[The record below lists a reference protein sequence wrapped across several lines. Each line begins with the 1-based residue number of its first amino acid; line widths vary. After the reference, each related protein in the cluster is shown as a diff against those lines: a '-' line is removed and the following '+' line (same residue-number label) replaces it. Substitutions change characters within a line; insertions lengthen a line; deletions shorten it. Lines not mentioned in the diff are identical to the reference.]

1 MIEQFGYKQEFKR
14 ALSLRD
20 LVLFG
25 MTFMSPTA
33 TMTLFGIMSTNSQ
46 NHAVLSYI
54 FGFIAMM
61 FTALSYGK
69 MVEEFPVAGSTYSY
83 TQRAVD
89 SKLGFIAGWVM
100 LLDYMLIPLLLYIV
114 SANYAHALLPMI
126 PYWAWILI
134 FVIPV
139 TIVNY
144 RGVEVAAKVNL
155 IITVVLFA
163 SVLAFII
170 AAVGYAEG
178 NSIPVFQLSAIYN
191 SDTFSVTG
199 VVAGAAMAVLSYLGF
214 DGITTLSEEANV
226 SSAKIKKAIIAACGF
241 QTIIFVAIAYFA
253 TMYAPDYTAFKDI
266 DTIFYDITYQVGGTA
281 LQLFVTFVIV
291 ISGPATALAGQ
302 SSASRLLFGMGRD
315 NLISKKLFAHVHP
328 KYKTPSYSIIIMGL
342 LGAVGGMT
350 VSMEIVTDIV
360 TFGGLIGFICV
371 NFAVFYYFALKKGEL
386 KLLSNIIFPSLGV
399 LSCGY
404 ILFNLSDIGKIVGFS
419 WMGLGIVYLAVR
431 SLQSSQFRQLL
442 INKNELVQPETVLEK
457 TGI

>member
-46 NHAVLSYI
+46 NHAVLSYV

-61 FTALSYGK
+61 FTAMSYGK

-83 TQRAVD
+83 TQRAID
-89 SKLGFIAGWVM
+89 SKLGFVAGWVM

-114 SANYAHALLPMI
+114 SANYAHALMPMI

-155 IITVVLFA
+155 VITVILFA
-163 SVLAFII
+163 SVLAFVI
-170 AAVGYAEG
+170 AAVGYAAG
-178 NSIPVFQLSAIYN
+178 NSMPVFELKAIYN
-191 SDTFSVTG
+191 SETFSVTG

-226 SSAKIKKAIIAACGF
+226 SSDKIKKAIICACVF
-241 QTIIFVAIAYFA
+241 QTIIFVAVAYFA
-253 TMYAPDYTAFKDI
+253 TMYAPDYTAFADL
-266 DTIFYDITYQVGGTA
+266 DTIFYDITYKVGGAA
-281 LQLFVTFVIV
+281 LQLFVTLVII

-315 NLISKKLFAHVHP
+315 NLISKKIFAHIHP
-328 KYKTPSYSIIIMGL
+328 KYKTPSYSIIIMGI
-342 LGAVGGMT
+342 LGAIGGLT

-371 NFAVFYYFALKKGEL
+371 NFAVFYYFALKKGKYNL
-386 KLLSNIIFPSLGV
+386 FSNIIFPFLGV

-404 ILFNLSDIGKIVGFS
+404 ILCNLSDIGKIVGFS
-419 WMGLGIVYLAVR
+419 WMGLGIVYLVMR
-431 SLQSSQFRQLL
+431 SAGSSKFRQLL
-442 INKNELVQPETVLEK
+442 SNKHDLVQAEAAFEK
-457 TGI
+457 T